1 MQNNLILSDLSLY
14 SKEFTLGHGNT
25 ACLLIHGF
33 GCGPIQMRELAENLC
48 KWGFTARGILLPG
61 HCRNMGGHS
70 LDAHHE
76 WIAKVESEY
85 HQLKMAYRKVI
96 VIGFSL
102 GALLTLRLAIQY
114 PLEKIILM
122 GTPLYIIRKYLPIP
136 SVIRICKNFLTRVK
150 TRKIRCYM
158 ESEGY
163 TGYLHQPV
171 DTHFSIPALYGL
183 TEIITAVDIGL
194 RDVKSPALVIHS
206 KKDLIAAP
214 ASARHVMKHLGSD
227 NKQLVWLERSHHLVM
242 YDKEKDV
249 VFRAIKEF
257 VTNYA
262 PSFTNTEQD

>member
-1 MQNNLILSDLSLY
+1 MQYNSVLSDLSLY
-14 SKEFTLGHGNT
+14 SREFTLGHGNT

-48 KWGFTARGILLPG
+48 RWGFTARGILLPG
-61 HCRNMGGHS
+61 HCGNAGGTS
-70 LDAHHE
+70 SNSHHDWKE
-76 WIAKVESEY
+76 KVASEY
-85 HQLKMAYRKVI
+85 HRLKLEYKEVV

-102 GALLTLRLAIQY
+102 GALLALQLAIKY
-114 PLEKIILM
+114 PIERLILM
-122 GTPLYIIRKYLPIP
+122 GTPLFIIREYLPIQ
-136 SVIRICKNFLTRVK
+136 SLIRVCKFLKRVK
-150 TRKIRCYM
+150 AWKRRCYM

-183 TEIITAVDIGL
+183 TEIITAVDLRL

-214 ASARHVMKHLGSD
+214 ASAWHVMKHLGSN
-227 NKQLVWLERSHHLVM
+227 NKRLVWLERSHHLVM

-249 VFRAIKEF
+249 VFKAIKEF
-257 VTNYA
+257 VTL
-262 PSFTNTEQD
+262 